1 MKSWDHV
8 IIGGGIMGAS
18 LAYHLTRHGN
28 ERVLLIE
35 KSFAGAGSTG
45 KSGAILRQHYSH
57 EITIA
62 MAREGLD
69 WYSRFEEEHGRS
81 ISFHRPGMAFICTEE
96 NRPNLQRN
104 VELQQRLG
112 VKTKIID
119 AKELREL
126 EPGGTFRDD
135 ECAAWES
142 EAGNV
147 QPVQAVNQI
156 LAVAEE
162 QGTEV
167 LIGRRVVSLI
177 EEGSRITGVQLDD
190 QQRITAGNVVICA
203 GPWSGQMLQEA
214 GVDLPLTAIRP
225 EQAFFEPPPGAHERR
240 LIYGDLTH
248 GLYWKPE
255 LAGWTRVGLLDM
267 DSDAVVD
274 DPDHYDEGVSHE
286 FIQDCRNK
294 LSQRLP
300 HYGLSPSWGGVG
312 ALYTVTPDSHPII
325 GPVPGREGAWIVS
338 GFSGHGFKMAP
349 AVCRGVASIL
359 GSAPAGAFVADFF
372 SPLRF
377 EQGSP
382 IEVTY
387 GYGILG

>member
-1 MKSWDHV
+1 MPTWDHI

-18 LAYHLTRHGN
+18 LAYQLSRHGN
-28 ERVLLIE
+28 DRVLLIE
-35 KSFAGAGSTG
+35 KSFPGAGSTG

-57 EITIA
+57 PVTVA

-81 ISFHRPGMAFICTEE
+81 ISFHRPGMAFICTTE

-104 VELQQRLG
+104 VELQRELG
-112 VKTKIID
+112 VQTEIID
-119 AKELREL
+119 AAGLREL
-126 EPGGTFRDD
+126 EPGGTFNDD

-147 QPVQAVNQI
+147 QPVQTVNEI
-156 LAVAEE
+156 ITVAEE
-162 QGTEV
+162 QGAEI

-177 EEGSRITGVQLDD
+177 EQDSRITGVRLDD
-190 QQRITAGNVVICA
+190 QQEFSAGNVVICA
-203 GPWSGQMLQEA
+203 GPWSGQMLKEA
-214 GVDLPLTAIRP
+214 GVSLPLTAIRP
-225 EQAFFEPPPGAHERR
+225 EQAFFEPPPGTRERR

-267 DSDAVVD
+267 DEDAVVS
-274 DPDHYDEGVSHE
+274 DPDHYDEGVSHQ
-286 FIQDCRNK
+286 FIQSCRQK
-294 LSQRLP
+294 LSRRLP
-300 HYGLSPSWGGVG
+300 HYAHSPSWGGVG
-312 ALYTVTPDSHPII
+312 ALYTVTPDSHPVI
-325 GPVPGREGAWIVS
+325 GPVPGRTGAWIVS

-349 AVCRGVASIL
+349 AVARGVASIL
-359 GSAPAGAFVADFF
+359 GSAPAGSFDAEFF
-372 SPLRF
+372 CPLRF
-377 EQGSP
+377 EKGSP